1 MIRTSRIKLFI
12 AVRARICIQI
22 FSDAQRVS
30 TTTTQNSLL
39 IQLFR
44 RPVFWFMVFTNI
56 VTQITWIKSLTTL
69 EFYSNNVQFAMIMF
83 TASFL
88 IYKQSFQ
95 FYHLILLQRK
105 NPTLRVGFFIIFL
118 FYIRLHK
125 DLVHHLHY
133 DQYFQQTEL

>member
-1 MIRTSRIKLFI
+1 MIRASRIKLFI

-22 FSDAQRVS
+22 FSDTQRVS
-30 TTTTQNSLL
+30 TTATQNSLL

-44 RPVFWFMVFTNI
+44 RPAFWLVVFAGI
-56 VTQITWIKSLTTL
+56 VTLVTWIKSLTAF
-69 EFYSNNVQFAMIMF
+69 EFYSDYIQLAMIMF

-95 FYHLILLQRK
+95 FYHLILPRK